1 MTADTATPAAG
12 LESVEAHLAN
22 VLAAI
27 EPLVPT
33 RLALEDA
40 EGGVLAEEAAALRA
54 LPSFD
59 NSAMDGYAVHA
70 ADVAGASSDSPVT
83 LPVVG
88 EIPAGDTRTL
98 TLEPGTCRR
107 IMTGALLPGG
117 ADAVVPVEWTDGNIR
132 NVRICQAAGAGHA
145 IRRQGDDV
153 AEGEVLLKP
162 GARLGPAQLAILAAS
177 GHGAPLARPRPR
189 VAVIATG
196 NELTEPGVPLQ
207 PGQIW
212 DSNSYMLAA
221 CARQAG
227 AVAVRLLIADEP
239 QTVLATIDEQ
249 SDYVDLI
256 VTSGGVSMGGEHDVV
271 KAALA
276 DRGEVTF
283 CKVAM
288 QPGMPQGF
296 GVVGAGRTPVFTL
309 PGNPVCAFVSFHL
322 YVRPALAALQ
332 GLPPAP
338 LPTVQA
344 ALTAPARSPEGKR
357 SFLRGV
363 LDAAAGTV
371 QPLTGQGS
379 HQLGALAR
387 ANALIVVPE
396 QVTSLAAGDTADV
409 MSLP

>member
-1 MTADTATPAAG
+1 MTAGNGPAAVV
-12 LESVEAHLAN
+12 LEPVEAHLASA
-22 VLAAI
+22 LAAI

-33 RLALEDA
+33 RVTLEDA
-40 EGGVLAEEAAALRA
+40 EGGVLAEDAAALRS

-70 ADVAGASSDSPVT
+70 ADVAGASGDSPVT

-88 EIPAGDTRTL
+88 EVPAGDTRTL

-132 NVRICQAAGAGHA
+132 SVQIFQAAQAGHA
-145 IRRQGDDV
+145 IRRAGDDV
-153 AEGEVLLKP
+153 SEGEVLLKP
-162 GARLGPAQLAILAAS
+162 GTRLGPAQLAILAAS
-177 GHGAPLARPRPR
+177 GHAAPLVRHRPR

-239 QTVLATIDEQ
+239 QTVVAAIDEQ
-249 SDYVDLI
+249 SEYADLI

-276 DRGEVTF
+276 GRGEVTF

-296 GVVGAGRTPVFTL
+296 GVVGARRTPVFTL
-309 PGNPVCAFVSFHL
+309 PGNPVSAFVSFHL

-332 GLPPAP
+332 GLPPSS
-338 LPTVQA
+338 LPTVRA
-344 ALTAPARSPEGKR
+344 ALTAPARSPQGKR

-363 LDAAAGTV
+363 LDAGAGTV
-371 QPLTGQGS
+371 LPLTGQGS

>member
-1 MTADTATPAAG
+1 MTAGNGPAVV
-12 LESVEAHLAN
+12 LEPVEAHLASA
-22 VLAAI
+22 LAAI

-33 RLALEDA
+33 RVTLEDA
-40 EGGVLAEEAAALRA
+40 EGGVLAEDAAALRS

-70 ADVAGASSDSPVT
+70 ADVAGASGDSPVT

-88 EIPAGDTRTL
+88 EVPAGDTRTL

-132 NVRICQAAGAGHA
+132 SVQIFQAAQAGHA
-145 IRRQGDDV
+145 IRRAGDDV
-153 AEGEVLLKP
+153 SEGEVLLKP
-162 GARLGPAQLAILAAS
+162 GTRLGPAQLAILAAS
-177 GHGAPLARPRPR
+177 GHAAPLVRHRPR

-239 QTVLATIDEQ
+239 QTVVAAIDEQ
-249 SDYVDLI
+249 SEYADLI

-276 DRGEVTF
+276 GRGEVTF

-296 GVVGAGRTPVFTL
+296 GVVGARRTPVFTL
-309 PGNPVCAFVSFHL
+309 PGNPVSAFVSFHL

-332 GLPPAP
+332 GLPPSS
-338 LPTVQA
+338 LPTVRA
-344 ALTAPARSPEGKR
+344 ALTAPARSPQGKR

-363 LDAAAGTV
+363 LDAGAGTV
-371 QPLTGQGS
+371 LPLTGQGS

>member
-1 MTADTATPAAG
+1 MTASTEPAAG
-12 LESVEAHLAN
+12 LEPVETHLAS
-22 VLAAI
+22 VLAAVQ
-27 EPLVPT
+27 PLPPT
-33 RLALEDA
+33 RLTLEDA
-40 EGGVLAEEAAALRA
+40 EGGVLAEEAVALRA

-59 NSAMDGYAVHA
+59 NSAMDGYAVFA
-70 ADVAGASSDSPVT
+70 ADVAGASQDSPVT
-83 LPVVG
+83 LPVAG

-117 ADAVVPVEWTDGNIR
+117 ADAVIPVEWTDGNIR
-132 NVRICQAAGAGHA
+132 NVEIYQPAEAGHA

-249 SDYVDLI
+249 SEYVDLI

-276 DRGEVTF
+276 ERGEVTF

-296 GVVGAGRTPVFTL
+296 GVVGGRRTPVITL
-309 PGNPVCAFVSFHL
+309 PGNPVSAFVSFQL
-322 YVRPALAALQ
+322 YVRPALSALQ

-338 LPTVQA
+338 LPTVRA
-344 ALTAPARSPEGKR
+344 TLTAPARSPGGKR

-363 LDAAAGTV
+363 LDAETATV
-371 QPLTGQGS
+371 LPLTGQGS